1 MPPTSSLRAAALKIF
16 QAALKAADPYEAVM
30 RHVRLK
36 DGVLIA
42 GRRRY
47 RLDGFEKIRVIG
59 AGKASARMAQ
69 AIERLLGKRISRGFI
84 NVKYGHTGVKY
95 GHTAPLRRIE
105 LNECA
110 HPVPDENGLRGSENI
125 LEIASQ
131 AGPRDLVVCL
141 ISGGASALLPLP
153 LEPMTLQEKQRL
165 TEELLRCGANIH
177 ELNTVRKHV
186 SRIKGG
192 RLAAAAAP
200 ATVLTLILSDVIGDD
215 LDVIGSGPTVPDQST
230 NADAERILRHYAIGV
245 PRLSETPKPDDP
257 AFRGVQNLIVGSNAM
272 AVSAA
277 ANESRRCGYRTMVLS
292 TFIEGETR
300 DVARVHA
307 AVAKEVLASGRP
319 IGRPACIISGGET
332 TVTVRGNGLGGRNQ
346 EFALAA
352 ALDIAGIEKIVVFS
366 GGTDGS
372 DGPTD
377 AAGAIA
383 DGRTIAR
390 ALDLGLDAAAYL
402 AANDSYHFFEKLGDL
417 VKTGPTGTNVAD
429 VRLILVR

>member
-1 MPPTSSLRAAALKIF
+1 MPPPAPPRAAALKIF
-16 QAALKAADPYEAVM
+16 RAALKAADPYEAVL
-30 RHVRLK
+30 RHVRVK
-36 DGVLIA
+36 EGVLIA
-42 GRRRY
+42 GRRKY
-47 RLDGFEKIRVIG
+47 LLDGFEQIHVIG

-69 AIERLLGKRISRGFI
+69 AIERLLGKRISQGFI
-84 NVKYGHTGVKY
+84 NVKY

-110 HPVPDENGLRGSENI
+110 HPVPDQNGLHGAERI

-141 ISGGASALLPLP
+141 VSGGASALLPAP
-153 LEPMTLQEKQRL
+153 IEPMTLEEKQRL
-165 TEELLRCGANIH
+165 TGELLRCGANIH

-215 LDVIGSGPTVPDQST
+215 LDVIGSGPTVPDRST
-230 NADAERILRHYAIGV
+230 TADAERILRHYGIGV
-245 PRLSETPKPDDP
+245 PRLGETPKPDDP
-257 AFRGVQNLIVGSNAM
+257 AFRGVQNLIVGSNAL

-277 ANESRRCGYRTMVLS
+277 ADEARRRGYRTMVLS

-300 DVARVHA
+300 DVARVHGA
-307 AVAKEVLASGRP
+307 IAKEVVATGRP
-319 IGRPACIISGGET
+319 IRRPACIVSGGET
-332 TVTVRGNGLGGRNQ
+332 TVTVRGSGLGGRNQ
-346 EFALAA
+346 EFALAG
-352 ALDIAGIEKIVVFS
+352 ALDIAGIEGVLVFS
-366 GGTDGS
+366 GGTDGT

-383 DGRTIAR
+383 DSRTIAR
-390 ALDLGLDAAAYL
+390 ARGLGLDAAAYL
-402 AANDSYHFFEKLGDL
+402 ENNDSYHFSEKLGDL

-429 VRLILVR
+429 VRLVLVE

>member
-1 MPPTSSLRAAALKIF
+1 MPPTSSLRATALKIF

-84 NVKYGHTGVKY
+84 NVKYGHT
-95 GHTAPLRRIE
+95 APLRRIE

-153 LEPMTLQEKQRL
+153 PEPMTLQEKQRL
-165 TEELLRCGANIH
+165 TGELLRCGANIH
-177 ELNTVRKHV
+177 DLNTIRKHV

-200 ATVLTLILSDVIGDD
+200 ATVLTLILSHVTGHD
-215 LDVIGSGPTVPDQST
+215 LDRIASGPTVPDRAT
-230 NADAERILRHYAIGV
+230 IAAAERILRH
-245 PRLSETPKPDDP
+245 
-257 AFRGVQNLIVGSNAM
+257 
-272 AVSAA
+272 
-277 ANESRRCGYRTMVLS
+277 
-292 TFIEGETR
+292 
-300 DVARVHA
+300 
-307 AVAKEVLASGRP
+307 SG
-319 IGRPACIISGGET
+319 
-332 TVTVRGNGLGGRNQ
+332 
-346 EFALAA
+346 
-352 ALDIAGIEKIVVFS
+352 
-366 GGTDGS
+366 
-372 DGPTD
+372 
-377 AAGAIA
+377 
-383 DGRTIAR
+383 
-390 ALDLGLDAAAYL
+390 
-402 AANDSYHFFEKLGDL
+402 
-417 VKTGPTGTNVAD
+417 
-429 VRLILVR
+429 